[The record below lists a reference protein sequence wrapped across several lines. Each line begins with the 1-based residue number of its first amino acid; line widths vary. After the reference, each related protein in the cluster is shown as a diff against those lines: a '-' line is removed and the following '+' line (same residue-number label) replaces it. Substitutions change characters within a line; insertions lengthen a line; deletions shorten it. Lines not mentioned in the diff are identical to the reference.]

1 MAASPVPE
9 FAAIPVLRVCDVA
22 PDEIQQLLAR
32 FQLEL
37 VLLPPD
43 AVIAGS
49 YWGEPEA
56 GLVGQRVYVRADT
69 PLHSLLHETCH
80 TICMS
85 ADRRARLHT
94 NAGGN
99 DLEEAA
105 VCYLQIELGGH
116 LSGIGRE
123 RLMQDMDA
131 WGYSFRL
138 GSTKAWFEN
147 DATDAREWLIAN
159 GLLTAGGRPCWML
172 RQA

>member
-1 MAASPVPE
+1 M
-9 FAAIPVLRVCDVA
+9 PVLRVCDMA
-22 PDEIQQLLAR
+22 IDELQEMLAR
-32 FQLEL
+32 FMLKL

-56 GLVGQRVYVRADT
+56 GLVGQMVYARLDT
-69 PLHSLLHETCH
+69 PLHSLLHEACH
-80 TICMS
+80 AICMS
-85 ADRRARLHT
+85 SDRRSRLHT
-94 NAGGN
+94 NAGGS

-105 VCYLQIELGGH
+105 VCYLQIELAAH
-116 LSGIGRE
+116 LSGIGRK

-138 GSTKAWFEN
+138 GSTVAWFEN
-147 DATDAREWLIAN
+147 DATDARDWLIAN
-159 GLLTAGGRPCWML
+159 GLLTAGGAPLWTL